1 MMIQVWLIGVTG
13 RQTVRCVLSTK
24 SCAVTCFCFLAQDTK
39 QKQFLGQK
47 YPVEHNGF
55 DQGTRD
61 HNELDREPRTCGVES
76 EGKKA
81 KRVQMVV
88 LIHSL

>member
-55 DQGTRD
+55 IK
-61 HNELDREPRTCGVES
+61 EPETTMNLIENPEPVVWNQKE
-76 EGKKA
+76 KKLNVS
-81 KRVQMVV
+81 KWWF
-88 LIHSL
+88 